1 MTTVIHDYVAACRAG
16 TNPRTICR
24 VHSGWA
30 VMGESQFLCGY
41 SLIYP
46 DPVVSDLNALGHDER
61 RTLLYEASVLGDALL
76 ELTGAIR
83 CNYEILGNLAPA
95 LHVHVFPRFENE
107 PPELATKP
115 VWSYDWNV
123 GPMFDQENDKP
134 LQTAIAD
141 YLRQA
146 GIARTD

>member
-1 MTTVIHDYVAACRAG
+1 MSTVIHEYVEACRAG

-30 VMGESQFLCGY
+30 VLGESQFLRGY

-46 DPVVSDLNALGHDER
+46 DPVVSDLNALDHDAR
-61 RTLLYEASVLGDALL
+61 KTLLFEASVLGDALL

-95 LHVHVFPRFENE
+95 LHVHVFPRYEDE
-107 PPELATKP
+107 PPDFATKP
-115 VWSYDWNV
+115 VWSYDWDD
-123 GPMFDQENDKP
+123 GPMFDEALHGKLKSD
-134 LQTAIAD
+134 IRD
-141 YLRQA
+141 YLGKA
-146 GIARTD
+146 GVALQQ

>member
-1 MTTVIHDYVAACRAG
+1 MSTVIHDFVDACRAG

-30 VMGESQFLCGY
+30 VLGESQFLRGY

-46 DPVVSDLNALGHDER
+46 DPVVSDLNALAHDER
-61 RTLLYEASVLGDALL
+61 KTLLHEASVLGDALL

-95 LHVHVFPRFENE
+95 LHVHVFPRFADE
-107 PPELATKP
+107 PAALATQP
-115 VWSYDWNV
+115 VWSYDWDA
-123 GPMFDQENDKP
+123 GPAFDAERDAA
-134 LQTAIAD
+134 LQHDIAA
-141 YLRQA
+141 YLRNT
-146 GIARTD
+146 GIAL